1 MTELNPK
8 ASSAFARD
16 VYDLTKQQSLEAALK
31 LLNKKYQGNLDFSED
46 VLLKAKTGGPWM
58 IKCRTAFG
66 FFLVGKGALEGNAI
80 ILFRGTQY
88 LADWLTNGNFS
99 VSRNVSGKPVHDGFN
114 LTFKTMEPKLK
125 EFMGTIMGKN
135 ITQIHCIGHSLGGAL
150 ATICAD
156 WIRSSYGIKPYLYT
170 FGSPRVGF
178 MGFADYCTRQVGQDR
193 IFRAY
198 HKTDI
203 VPWIPIWPFIHTP
216 ITGRDYYLPSP
227 GIMPGAE
234 YHDMDRYIKSVD
246 GKEWLTLS
254 AMHVEQKTESGIL
267 HWLRSVS
274 PVGLTI
280 TAMEWLN
287 EALVYVL
294 KKCLNTGAWLI
305 SGATGTAFT
314 IMDQLAYVLNNGI
327 AISENVSSL
336 VLQLMRKIME
346 MLGMKRTLTAMD
358 LSHEFIRSTFLQ
370 LQTRANEYART
381 ALSNAMVDGRAI

>member
-1 MTELNPK
+1 MSQFSPK
-8 ASSAFARD
+8 VSANLANN
-16 VYDLTKQQSLEAALK
+16 VYALTKQHTLEQAMSV
-31 LLNKKYQGNLDFSED
+31 LNDMYGGNLEFSED
-46 VLLKAKTGGPWM
+46 VMLKAQTGGPWM

-66 FFLVGKGALEGNAI
+66 FALLGKGPFQGHAI
-80 ILFRGTQY
+80 IIVRGTQY

-156 WIRSSYGIKPYLYT
+156 WIRSMYGIKPYLYT

-203 VPWIPIWPFIHTP
+203 VPCIPIWPFIHTP
-216 ITGRDYYLPSP
+216 NTGTDYYLPSP
-227 GIMPGAE
+227 GVMPGAE
-234 YHDMDRYIKSVD
+234 YHGMDRYIESVD
-246 GKEWLTLS
+246 GKDWLTLS
-254 AMHVEQKTESGIL
+254 SMNVEQKTERGIL

-305 SGATGTAFT
+305 SGAMGSTFT
-314 IMDQLAYVLNNGI
+314 VMDQMAYVLKKGI
-327 AISENVSSL
+327 AVSENVSSL
-336 VLQLMRKIME
+336 VLHLMRKIME
-346 MLGMKRTLTAMD
+346 ILGMKRTLTAMD

-370 LQTRANEYART
+370 LQARANEYART